1 MLAAGTR
8 MRRRDD
14 FATAV
19 RRGQRA
25 GRSSLVVHMFLDSAT
40 PDLPNDDDAISAT
53 GPRIG
58 FVVGRAVGGAVT
70 RNTVRRR
77 LRHLIRDRLGRL
89 PQNARVVVRA
99 LPPAGSLT
107 SAALAADL
115 DAALERLL
123 PQSAH
128 AAPGSAYIAAGKG

>member
-1 MLAAGTR
+1 MLLDPAAPG
-8 MRRRDD
+8 
-14 FATAV
+14 
-19 RRGQRA
+19 
-25 GRSSLVVHMFLDSAT
+25 
-40 PDLPNDDDAISAT
+40 LPNDDDAIFTT
-53 GPRIG
+53 GPQVG
-58 FVVGRAVGGAVT
+58 FIVGRAVGGAVT
-70 RNTVRRR
+70 RNAVRRR

-128 AAPGSAYIAAGKG
+128 AAPVATGKG